1 MAIATKIVSLAELLD
16 GGFSKSGIRKA
27 FSRFKCERDPDV
39 SMFLKAHAIQ
49 NEGTGASRTYLA
61 LSSDAL
67 DEDRLEVVAFVTI
80 AVTVTDYT
88 DIDLGRRLQIMGRVP
103 GVQTSNF
110 FPGYLVAQLARDDR
124 YTHEDFDASELLPFA
139 EEMIADAISVVGGRF
154 AYIDCRD
161 ELVSYYE
168 RQDYESLFYDGSRGL
183 HKLIK
188 PLF

>member
-1 MAIATKIVSLAELLD
+1 MAVSVDIKPLAELLD
-16 GGFSKSGIRKA
+16 GGFSKSSIRKA
-27 FSRFKCERDPDV
+27 FSRFTCERDPDV
-39 SMFLKAHAIQ
+39 SLFLKAHAIQ

-88 DIDLGRRLQIMGRVP
+88 DIDLQRRLQIMGRVP

-124 YTHEDFDASELLPFA
+124 YSHEDFDASELLPFA
-139 EEMIADAISVVGGRF
+139 EEMMRVSVGVVGGRM
-154 AYIDCRD
+154 AYLCDT
-161 ELVSYYE
+161 
-168 RQDYESLFYDGSRGL
+168 QG
-183 HKLIK
+183 
-188 PLF
+188 